1 MIYRVW
7 YPLYNRRME
16 VSADVREEV
25 IHRLRRIEGQVRGVQ
40 GMIEGGMSCKKV
52 ASQVKAARTALD
64 AVGKLILA
72 CYLAESL
79 KCNSSE
85 REAIDMIVKF

>member
-1 MIYRVW
+1 MQ
-7 YPLYNRRME
+7 
-16 VSADVREEV
+16 VSTDVREEALN
-25 IHRLRRIEGQVRGVQ
+25 RLRRIEGQVRGIHRLVES
-40 GMIEGGMSCKKV
+40 GASCKKV

-79 KCNSSE
+79 KCDSADT
-85 REAIDMIVKF
+85 REAIQMIVKF